1 VLYRIGVTGDVERE
15 REDEARARFEE
26 HGEWPDE
33 DEQRG
38 GREWRLPEGIAT
50 PESEAAEGE
59 RRS

>member
-1 VLYRIGVTGDVERE
+1 VERE
-15 REDEARARFEE
+15 REDEARAHFEE